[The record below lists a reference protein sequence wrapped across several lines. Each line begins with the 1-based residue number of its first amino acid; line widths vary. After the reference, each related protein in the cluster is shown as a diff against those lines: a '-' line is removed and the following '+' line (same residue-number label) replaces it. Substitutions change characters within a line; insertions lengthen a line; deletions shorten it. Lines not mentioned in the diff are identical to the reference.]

1 VWAIRRASADLNH
14 KSSNDRLVSKALE
27 VDIFFRQKKF
37 LPVSIRIAGAKV

>member
-1 VWAIRRASADLNH
+1 VWAIRRALADLNH

-27 VDIFFRQKKF
+27 VDIFSGKKV